1 MSVHIKCTP
10 RMAELK
16 KLSKRNQQQQQRRG
30 GGGVGGGGKGR
41 DRQTDRQTDTERG
54 RETGGGESNK
64 TFYEICSHRMR
75 HSRSFCH
82 QLGVEVC
89 HKIQSGVTG
98 GGRAQLEHKLKSDQA
113 CQAEVS
119 SPDPLCLACTQH
131 WSSVCDQGVRNG
143 SSAVVHSP
151 AGMIGLICLD
161 FF

>member
-1 MSVHIKCTP
+1 MSVHIKCTA

-16 KLSKRNQQQQQRRG
+16 KLSKRNQQQQQRG
-30 GGGVGGGGKGR
+30 GGGGER
-41 DRQTDRQTDTERG
+41 DRQTDTERG
-54 RETGGGESNK
+54 RETEGEGESNK

-143 SSAVVHSP
+143 SSAVSHSP
-151 AGMIGLICLD
+151 AGMIGL
-161 FF
+161 FFFFF

>member
-1 MSVHIKCTP
+1 MSVHIKCTA

-16 KLSKRNQQQQQRRG
+16 KLSKRNQQQQQRRE
-30 GGGVGGGGKGR
+30 GVGRG
-41 DRQTDRQTDTERG
+41 DRQTDRHRERE
-54 RETGGGESNK
+54 RDKGGEGESNK
-64 TFYEICSHRMR
+64 TFYEICSRRMR

-82 QLGVEVC
+82 HLGVEVC

-119 SPDPLCLACTQH
+119 SPDPLWLACTQH

-143 SSAVVHSP
+143 SSAGSHSP
-151 AGMIGLICLD
+151 AGMVGLIRLD